1 MRTAFLY
8 LVMIAGIVCFSG
20 ITGTVSGA
28 ALGLDWR
35 VPSPDGL
42 PLAGITLSSDGSR
55 VFAGGNQMLVI
66 SSQGKVLWGGWAG
79 TVAAMSADGNFVA
92 TAVGDRLRLLDRSGV
107 ELWTRMMGA
116 PIHLVAISRN
126 GSLIMVI
133 DDRGVY
139 RLWNR
144 SGEGGGIV
152 VMEPAKNVAFSPTG
166 NLVVVVSES
175 GLRYITPGKNMTW
188 SDNTS
193 GTLDQ
198 YIAIPVDGST
208 IYTAGGNRVSSHT
221 SDGSLNWMRDA
232 TSEHITDLACSG
244 DGRTIVLGSQDKT
257 VYVLDRQGNIIGR
270 YLTGQW
276 VNAVGV
282 SYDGS
287 VIAAGSID
295 RYLSVFSRDGTL
307 LGKAR
312 TDQIIQPRSVAV
324 SSSGRMIVVADETT
338 VYGYSLGPD
347 PEIIPVTIIPTAA
360 TFPVLTTV
368 PDSPATTPPP
378 QSPRPTAPVPETTPA
393 AGPTTWQSPGAVIIP
408 LISCAVIILLIRRR
422 NG

>member
-1 MRTAFLY
+1 MRTAFLV
-8 LVMIAGIVCFSG
+8 LVLIAGIVCFSG

-28 ALGLDWR
+28 ELGLDWR

-42 PLAGITLSSDGSR
+42 PLKGITLSSDGST

-66 SSQGKVLWGGWAG
+66 SIQGKVLWGGWAG
-79 TVAAMSADGNFVA
+79 TVAAMSADGNHVA
-92 TAVGDRLRLLDRSGV
+92 TAVGDRLRLLDRNGV
-107 ELWTRMMGA
+107 ELWMRYMGM
-116 PIHLVAISRN
+116 PIHAVAISPN
-126 GSLIMVI
+126 GSLIVSA
-133 DDRGVY
+133 DNHGTVE
-139 RLWNR
+139 LWNR
-144 SGEGGGIV
+144 SGDVLSYVTI
-152 VMEPAKNVAFSPTG
+152 EPVKNVAITPSA
-166 NLVVVVSES
+166 NLIAVTSDG
-175 GLRYITPGKNMTW
+175 GLRFITPGKNMTW

-221 SDGSLNWMRDA
+221 SDGSLNWMRDV

-257 VYVLDRQGNIIGR
+257 VYVLDRQGNIIGK

-276 VNAVGV
+276 INAVGV

-307 LGKAR
+307 LGKAK

-324 SSSGRMIVVADETT
+324 SVNGRMIVVADETT
-338 VYGYSLGPD
+338 VYGYSLGLD
-347 PEIIPVTIIPTAA
+347 PEIIHVTIIPTVAA
-360 TFPVLTTV
+360 FPVSPTS
-368 PDSPATTPPP
+368 PDSPATTPSSP
-378 QSPRPTAPVPETTPA
+378 SPRPTMSVLETTPA
-393 AGPTTWQSPGAVIIP
+393 ARLTTWQSPGAIIVP

-422 NG
+422 NE